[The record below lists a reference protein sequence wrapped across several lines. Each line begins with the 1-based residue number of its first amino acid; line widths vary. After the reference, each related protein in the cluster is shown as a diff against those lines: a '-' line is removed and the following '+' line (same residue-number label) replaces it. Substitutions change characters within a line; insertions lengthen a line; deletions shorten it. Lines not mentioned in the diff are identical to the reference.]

1 MSIKDLTNI
10 IVTRKQN
17 MYVSKF
23 YLCISNQENVSHK
36 YVDEGKITDH
46 VIIHQFVKWFSFLF
60 FYWLILINNVIVFDQ
75 TVSCDGFS
83 ARTHAHRTLQFSAA
97 RTSHARVRFS
107 KIQGALAHA
116 RFNDSKF
123 LKQIFKQ
130 NFHFFN
136 VYLLLIWIQ
145 VQLDHEKA

>member
-1 MSIKDLTNI
+1 ML
-10 IVTRKQN
+10 
-17 MYVSKF
+17 F
-23 YLCISNQENVSHK
+23 Y
-36 YVDEGKITDH
+36 
-46 VIIHQFVKWFSFLF
+46 
-60 FYWLILINNVIVFDQ
+60 Q
-75 TVSCDGFS
+75 TVSCDEFLD
-83 ARTHAHRTLQFSAA
+83 RTHAHPHTWFSAA

-123 LKQIFKQ
+123 LKQ

>member
-1 MSIKDLTNI
+1 MHIK
-10 IVTRKQN
+10 R
-17 MYVSKF
+17 Y
-23 YLCISNQENVSHK
+23 
-36 YVDEGKITDH
+36 
-46 VIIHQFVKWFSFLF
+46 
-60 FYWLILINNVIVFDQ
+60 Q

-123 LKQIFKQ
+123 LKQIFEAK
-130 NFHFFN
+130 FSLF
-136 VYLLLIWIQ
+136 
-145 VQLDHEKA
+145 